1 MDYIQTLGQ
10 RVLLRRRD
18 LGLSQKALAAR
29 CGFPYQVISGLERG
43 RQSIYAERLGLLADA
58 LGVSADW
65 LLGRTNDPDA
75 MVSAPA
81 TQPTTHQRTRRD
93 TAHRRPAHR
102 TEERGHHGEETRE

>member
-1 MDYIQTLGQ
+1 MDYTQTIGQ

-58 LGVSADW
+58 LDVSADW
-65 LLGRTNDPDA
+65 LLGRTNDPEPI
-75 MVSAPA
+75 VSS
-81 TQPTTHQRTRRD
+81 PTTPPTKHQRPRK
-93 TAHRRPAHR
+93 AAPIA
-102 TEERGHHGEETRE
+102 